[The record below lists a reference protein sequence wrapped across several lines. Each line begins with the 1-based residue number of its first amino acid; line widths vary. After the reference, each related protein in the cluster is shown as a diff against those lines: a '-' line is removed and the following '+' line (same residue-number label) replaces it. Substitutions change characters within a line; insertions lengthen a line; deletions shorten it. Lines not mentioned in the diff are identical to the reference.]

1 MELTLTLP
9 TDREFECASGGLAGM
24 ELAEVEGRLRA
35 ALAAVMRQAADG
47 SEIARLAQ
55 SMASFHE
62 DHVRA
67 FLRRVAG
74 SLARLGYACREDG
87 SAGSVSDIFYACA
100 AEAVEAGAFTEAGIG
115 LAALLAEP
123 DLRSKGLLGLAVCAA
138 RLKRFDE
145 ALAFALESQPLEG
158 NSHPRAFFVA
168 GLSEC
173 ERGHRREAQTYL
185 VRASRLAR
193 REARFDDLRMAQ
205 RLLLLMQIGI
215 SEQTRL

>member
-9 TDREFECASGGLAGM
+9 IDRELESASGGLAGM
-24 ELAEVEGRLRA
+24 DSPEIERRLLA
-35 ALAAVMRQAADG
+35 ALGTLNRQAAEG

-55 SMASFHE
+55 TMSSLEE
-62 DHVRA
+62 DQVQA
-67 FLRRVAG
+67 FVRRVAG
-74 SLARLGYACREDG
+74 SLAQIGCERREDG
-87 SAGSVSDIFYACA
+87 STGSLPDVFYACA
-100 AEAVEAGAFTEAGIG
+100 AQAVEEGAFTEAGIG

-138 RLKRFDE
+138 RLRRFDE
-145 ALAFALESQPLEG
+145 ALAFALESQRLEG
-158 NSHPRAFFVA
+158 NSHPRAYFVA